1 MVEDELNAAIV
12 RLVKERSE
20 SKKKRAS
27 IESELRAAGRALFS
41 IGNSLREVVADGSWN
56 HTPSAILPEIEKA
69 PDICSLAKIRE
80 LLEELKKTEDLIKEL
95 DKSARDMGID

>member
-1 MVEDELNAAIV
+1 MSEDELNAAIV

-27 IESELRAAGRALFS
+27 IESEPRSAGRALFS
-41 IGNSLREVVADGSWN
+41 IGNSLREVAADGSWN

-69 PDICSLAKIRE
+69 PEICGLTRIRE
-80 LLEELKKTEDLIKEL
+80 LLEELQKTSDLIKQL
-95 DKSARDMGID
+95 DQSAREMGID